1 MGFELVLIV
10 AVVVLVVALVVESRR
25 ARRTTDHLRQ
35 AAQAL
40 GTTPDGPSLVT
51 AAEKLQLRAEG
62 LETQLTTDTA
72 DLATLGETLPIGLVR
87 FATDGRVDL
96 ATASAHALLARPGR
110 SLLGRSVMETF
121 ADTRADALVGAAAS
135 GANPS
140 TAPLELM
147 LRGPGSPLLALRAR
161 RSPSGAIWVLIED
174 VTELRGLQRIRA
186 EFIDNVSHELRTPL
200 STVSLL
206 AETLAREAEAAD
218 VPPKMRDRI
227 GKIEVEMGHL
237 VQMVNELLDLS
248 RIEAGTSLSMA
259 EDVDLGRLAASSAER
274 LRLFAE
280 RQGVTLHVEVEA
292 DLPRVRADEDRIGQ
306 VFVNLVHNAVK
317 FSPDGGE
324 VIVRV
329 RHVDDVLAASVED
342 HGVGIP
348 RAAQARIFERFYK
361 ADRSRARPAGGGTG
375 LGLSIV
381 RHIVEQH
388 GGRVTL
394 QSEEGRGSTFTFTIP
409 LAAPAQIPPALST
422 AAR

>member
-1 MGFELVLIV
+1 M
-10 AVVVLVVALVVESRR
+10 
-25 ARRTTDHLRQ
+25 
-35 AAQAL
+35 
-40 GTTPDGPSLVT
+40 
-51 AAEKLQLRAEG
+51 
-62 LETQLTTDTA
+62 
-72 DLATLGETLPIGLVR
+72 
-87 FATDGRVDL
+87 
-96 ATASAHALLARPGR
+96 
-110 SLLGRSVMETF
+110 
-121 ADTRADALVGAAAS
+121 
-135 GANPS
+135 
-140 TAPLELM
+140 
-147 LRGPGSPLLALRAR
+147 
-161 RSPSGAIWVLIED
+161 SPSCEVCSES
-174 VTELRGLQRIRA
+174 TP

-280 RQGVTLHVEVEA
+280 RQGVALHVEVEA
-292 DLPRVRADEDRIGQ
+292 ELPRVRADEDRIGQ

-361 ADRSRARPAGGGTG
+361 ADRSRARP
-375 LGLSIV
+375 
-381 RHIVEQH
+381 RRR
-388 GGRVTL
+388 GRRPGPVD
-394 QSEEGRGSTFTFTIP
+394 R
-409 LAAPAQIPPALST
+409 APHRR
-422 AAR
+422 AARRPGHAPVRGGARVDVHVHDPARRTGGHRRPRCPPLLADRRLMDRLHVATLNILNLADRWYERLPLLLADFAALQPDLIGMQEVVYVMQQDRVIGAAGDGQYAVVRGWAGRPEYGNSLMSKLPLVPTELDRLDLGIERSIRRARFELADGGSVVFAVTHLHHLPADQAERLQQTIRLLDWLDESRPRPMS